1 MNEYNMFVRQV
12 RCKDHITI
20 IINAVDIISND
31 IVISNV
37 KDCYNANDAQSL
49 VSEVV
54 KALRY
59 KHNAKAVNLIEE

>member
-12 RCKDHITI
+12 RCKDHITV

-37 KDCYNANDAQSL
+37 KDCYNESDCKSQVL
-49 VSEVV
+49 EVV
-54 KALRY
+54 SALRY